1 VLVFSTGSNQSGLR
15 APKQLLDILLQI
27 YTEQM
32 LVLNAQ
38 RFRSQLVQGN
48 MNHCTVSYLDAQG
61 RSGRCIA
68 VHDTTLLVNQELGEV
83 PLDAVAEKA
92 TFA

>member
-1 VLVFSTGSNQSGLR
+1 
-15 APKQLLDILLQI
+15 
-27 YTEQM
+27 M

-83 PLDAVAEKA
+83 PLDVVSEQTA
-92 TFA
+92 FAGLQELVDGCNIITIDINLTDNRS